1 MILSETLIQS
11 IFSLGQINRETLSIL
26 QASRSSEA
34 DLESLQAIAIL
45 EALDNVPVSK
55 LSCFKDPV
63 WDFNED
69 NPNISRLLRGVRL
82 RIDFSRYGSIPA
94 AVLLELKCVTLLF
107 SQAPGVLVVGEANR
121 KKAAKVLKAQTIAP
135 IVGAGLM
142 FIDKLYA
149 VLREELG
156 DEYID
161 RTLQSLSFVP
171 SSYYAEAAGVYE
183 FSYNYL
189 IGSFFKVLQ
198 SPSLKGTLFPES
210 LPAVDMDHLPWFRL
224 GREKQPESE
233 KSPKVS
239 KVLQN
244 NIFEH
249 SSSVASMVVVD
260 FLDSLGKTVV
270 DASML
275 EIRNDRQF
283 FQSRDNDLTPLKLN
297 VYMSMRLF
305 RAGYSIEHIK
315 KIWPD
320 GASAI
325 DHLFA
330 NDDEYAFRK
339 ACAALVGS
347 DFDLDFKQYISYVGY
362 CCMYL
367 VAQYTGMRPSELVRL
382 LADSC
387 LKEDE
392 ESGCWLLESQLEKNQ
407 ENLVGLFDDYW
418 VAIPII
424 RDAIEASII
433 LSKIKQNP
441 YVFSRANTIQFGE
454 AADPLSSAGVRDSSR
469 SFFKGFLSSEE
480 VESLGIHPYML
491 RHTLAYQLYRADLGL
506 PFISH
511 QLKHFGEL
519 VGRPQIG
526 RAFSET
532 TLAYGEIA
540 DMLSKGKGREGKY
553 SIKHLAE
560 LECVKSMY
568 DPNGNYAGA
577 NAAEHKA
584 GLQKEFAGY
593 MAAGYSED
601 QVFEAMTEQH
611 IAIISVGQGFC
622 YGSRQ
627 EEHDE
632 SLPCIGGLRCNPF
645 RCKNSI
651 VTVAHAPAWKKVYQ
665 QNKKS
670 LADPRLQHSREHYQ
684 AAMDEARAVLCKLGI
699 EVDE

>member
-1 MILSETLIQS
+1 MSETLIQS

-26 QASRSSEA
+26 QASRSSKA
-34 DLESLQAIAIL
+34 DLESLQAIAML
-45 EALDNVPVSK
+45 EALDTVRVSK

-69 NPNISRLLRGVRL
+69 NPNISRLLRGFRL

-149 VLREELG
+149 VLREDLG

-161 RTLQSLSFVP
+161 RTMQSLSFVP
-171 SSYYAEAAGVYE
+171 SSYYAQAAGVYE

-233 KSPKVS
+233 KSPKLS

-249 SSSVASMVVVD
+249 SSSIASMVVVD

-275 EIRNDRQF
+275 EIRNDKQF
-283 FQSRDNDLTPLKLN
+283 FQSRDNDLTPLKLS

-305 RAGYSIEHIK
+305 RAGYSTEHIK
-315 KIWPD
+315 KMWPD

-330 NDDEYAFRK
+330 NDEEYAFRK

-347 DFDLDFKQYISYVGY
+347 VFDIDFKQYISYVGY

-424 RDAIEASII
+424 RDAIEAGII

-441 YVFSRANTIQFGE
+441 YLFSRANTIQCGE

-469 SFFKGFLSSEE
+469 SFFRGFLSSEE

-553 SIKHLAE
+553 SIKHQAE

-593 MAAGYSED
+593 MAAGYTED
-601 QVFEAMTEQH
+601 QVFEAMAEQH

-645 RCKNSI
+645 HCKNSI

>member
-1 MILSETLIQS
+1 VILSETLIKS
-11 IFSLGQINRETLSIL
+11 IFSLGQINRVTLSIL
-26 QASRSSEA
+26 QASRSSDA
-34 DLESLQAIAIL
+34 DFESLQAIAIL
-45 EALDNVPVSK
+45 EALDMVRVSK

-69 NPNISRLLRGVRL
+69 NPNISRLLRGGRL
-82 RIDFSRYGSIPA
+82 RIDFSRYKNIPA
-94 AVLLELKCVTLLF
+94 AVLLELKCATLLF
-107 SQAPGVLVVGEANR
+107 SQAPGVLVIGEANR

-135 IVGAGLM
+135 IVGGGLR

-161 RTLQSLSFVP
+161 RTMQSLSFVP
-171 SSYYAEAAGVYE
+171 SSYYAQAAGAYE
-183 FSYNYL
+183 FSYDYL

-198 SPSLKGTLFPES
+198 SPSLRGTLFPES
-210 LPAVDMDHLPWFRL
+210 LPGVDLDQLPWLRL
-224 GREKQPESE
+224 GREKQPEGE
-233 KSPKVS
+233 RAPKLS

-249 SSSVASMVVVD
+249 SSSIASMVVVD
-260 FLDSLGKTVV
+260 FLDSLGRSVV
-270 DASML
+270 DTSML
-275 EIRNDRQF
+275 EIRNGKQF

-305 RAGYSIEHIK
+305 RAGYSKDHVK
-315 KIWPD
+315 KVWPD
-320 GASAI
+320 GASVI

-330 NDDEYAFRK
+330 NDEEYAYRK
-339 ACAALVGS
+339 ACTAWVGS
-347 DFDLDFKQYISYVGY
+347 DFDIEFKQYISYVGY

-382 LADSC
+382 VANSC
-387 LKEDE
+387 LKEDK
-392 ESGCWLLESQLEKNQ
+392 ESGCWLLESRVEKNQ

-424 RDAIEASII
+424 RDAIEASVI

-441 YVFSRANTIQFGE
+441 YLFSRANTIQYGE
-454 AADPLSSAGVRDSSR
+454 AADPLSSTGVRDSLHC
-469 SFFKGFLSSEE
+469 FFRGFMSAEE
-480 VESLGIHPYML
+480 VKSLGIHPYML

-526 RAFSET
+526 RAFSDT
-532 TLAYGEIA
+532 TLAYGEIG
-540 DMLSKGKGREGKY
+540 DMLAKGKGREGKY
-553 SIKHLAE
+553 SIKHQAE

-584 GLQKEFAGY
+584 ALQKEFAGY
-593 MAAGYSED
+593 MAAGYTED

-632 SLPCIGGLRCNPF
+632 TLPCIGGLRCNPF

-651 VTVAHAPAWKKVYQ
+651 VTVAHAPAWKNVYE

-684 AAMDEARAVLCKLGI
+684 AAMDEARAVLRKLGI

>member
-1 MILSETLIQS
+1 MSETLIQS